1 MVGGVKGDGMFGSAA
16 AAGSAVAFLIL
27 FLVVIALII
36 FYVAAFW
43 RILDKAGV
51 PGWGAIIPIYN
62 IYLWCKVVG
71 RPGWWVVLLFI
82 PVVSVIVMLILS
94 LDLAKAFAKTTGFG
108 IGLWILSVIFVPIL
122 GYGSSTYVG
131 PNPTA
136 LV

>member
-1 MVGGVKGDGMFGSAA
+1 MVGAIKGDGMFGAA
-16 AAGSAVAFLIL
+16 VAAGSAVAFLVL

-43 RILDKAGV
+43 RILEKAGV

-71 RPGWWVVLLFI
+71 RPGWWVVLLFV

-94 LDLAKAFAKTTGFG
+94 LDLSKAFAKTTGFG
-108 IGLWILSVIFVPIL
+108 IGLWLLSFIFVPIL
-122 GYGSSTYVG
+122 GYGASTYIG

-136 LV
+136 LI

>member
-1 MVGGVKGDGMFGSAA
+1 MFGAA
-16 AAGSAVAFLIL
+16 VAAGSAVAFLIL
-27 FLVVIALII
+27 FIVVVALIV

-43 RILDKAGV
+43 RILEKAGV

-71 RPGWWVVLLFI
+71 RPGWWVVLLFV

-94 LDLAKAFAKTTGFG
+94 LDLSKAFAKTTGFG
-108 IGLWILSVIFVPIL
+108 IGLWLLSFIFVPIL
-122 GYGSSTYVG
+122 GYGTSTYIG

-136 LV
+136 LI